1 MLNNINSRGLSKSK
15 KVSVSNFPGDTLKA
29 HPDNLIL
36 HAGTNNL
43 TKNINTLRSAK
54 KLCQKAKRISP
65 DTKIVF
71 LNIIYWKNRRNTDKQ
86 RIDTNSRLIK
96 FCNQKNDPLIYNGT
110 IKKELLGV
118 KKLLLNRRGNSLFA
132 KNLVDFIEQIW
143 NCKRKGDISIYSED
157 ISNVPPSDV
166 QQVLKDIRK
175 GNVNKLVIGQLNIN
189 SLRKKIDMLSELIK
203 GFVDI
208 FMISET
214 KLDNSFP
221 KSQFFI
227 DGCHT
232 QFRCERNGNGGDIF
246 LYVREDITAKVIHCD
261 FPTSESIFIEIN
273 LHKKKRLINC
283 SYNPHKTISA
293 VIWML
298 FPKIRY
304 GLR

>member
-1 MLNNINSRGLSKSK
+1 M
-15 KVSVSNFPGDTLKA
+15 
-29 HPDNLIL
+29 
-36 HAGTNNL
+36 
-43 TKNINTLRSAK
+43 
-54 KLCQKAKRISP
+54 
-65 DTKIVF
+65 
-71 LNIIYWKNRRNTDKQ
+71 
-86 RIDTNSRLIK
+86 
-96 FCNQKNDPLIYNGT
+96 
-110 IKKELLGV
+110 
-118 KKLLLNRRGNSLFA
+118 
-132 KNLVDFIEQIW
+132 
-143 NCKRKGDISIYSED
+143 
-157 ISNVPPSDV
+157 

-293 VIWML
+293 VI
-298 FPKIRY
+298 
-304 GLR
+304 